1 VFDVDSIVSQLSL
14 IAIVCHLLIHADSA
28 TILLTGD
35 ECKHIEALLPKLDF
49 VLDGNKHDPFNKM
62 FKAYQEL
69 SLQIQ
74 SLEPFTDDDIK
85 KLEKDWVAFALST
98 SSICRQS
105 GI

>member
-1 VFDVDSIVSQLSL
+1 
-14 IAIVCHLLIHADSA
+14 
-28 TILLTGD
+28 
-35 ECKHIEALLPKLDF
+35 
-49 VLDGNKHDPFNKM
+49 M